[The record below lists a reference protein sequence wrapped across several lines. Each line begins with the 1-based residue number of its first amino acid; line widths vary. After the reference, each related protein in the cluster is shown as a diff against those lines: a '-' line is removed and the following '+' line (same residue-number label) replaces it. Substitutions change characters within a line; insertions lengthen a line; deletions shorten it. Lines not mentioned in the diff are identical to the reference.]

1 MAIGKSRLHQLLR
14 RERLL
19 SEAVLWYNIFD
30 TNLKKQILN
39 WVRIDQLTNKG
50 IDKDGDII
58 GYYSPVTEMINPK
71 KKAGEPY
78 TLNDTGAFYESM
90 YVEVLKDSIIINAN
104 PIKGDD
110 NLFFKYGNGIIG
122 LTNENIQKL
131 TIEVKKRYIKEIKK
145 TLLRN

>member
-1 MAIGKSRLHQLLR
+1 MAIGNSRLHELLR
-14 RERLL
+14 REKFLN
-19 SEAVLWYNIFD
+19 EAVLWYNIFD
-30 TNLKKQILN
+30 TNLKNQILN

-58 GYYSPVTEMINPK
+58 GYYSPVTEFINPK

-104 PIKGDD
+104 PIKGND
-110 NLFFKYGNGIIG
+110 NLFLKYGNGIIG

-145 TLLRN
+145 TLFRD